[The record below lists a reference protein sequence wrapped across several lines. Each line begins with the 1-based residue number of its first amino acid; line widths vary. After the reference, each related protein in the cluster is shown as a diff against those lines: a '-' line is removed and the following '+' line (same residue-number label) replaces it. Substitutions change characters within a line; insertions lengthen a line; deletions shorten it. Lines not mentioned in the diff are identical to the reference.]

1 MSPTVEILPD
11 KAALIDR
18 AHQLAVETI
27 QAAIA
32 DRGRATLALSGGSTP
47 KPLYASMVSA
57 DLPWDKI
64 YIFWGDERY
73 VPHDHE
79 KSNARMAREAWLNQ
93 VPIPADNV
101 FPMPTSAGDPA
112 ADAEKYAET
121 LKQFFQTQAGEFP
134 ALDFVLQGMGD
145 DGHTAS
151 LFPHTQALD
160 VRDRLVTVGNH
171 DGEPRISFTI
181 PLITQGR
188 KVVFLVAGEN
198 KQEALAQVF
207 SEDADPH
214 TYPSRFIQAGTDC
227 HWLLDAAAGAG
238 VPSQFK

>member
-18 AHQLAVETI
+18 AHQLTVETI

-32 DRGRATLALSGGSTP
+32 ARGRATLALSGGSTP
-47 KPLYASMVSA
+47 KPLYASMVGA

-64 YIFWGDERY
+64 YVFWGDERY

-79 KSNARMAREAWLNQ
+79 KSNARMAREAWLSR
-93 VPIPADNV
+93 VPIPAENV

-121 LKQFFQTQAGEFP
+121 LKQFFQTQPEEYP

-151 LFPHTQALD
+151 LFPHTQALE
-160 VRDRLVTVGNH
+160 VCDRLVTVGNH

-198 KQEALAQVF
+198 KQEALSQVF

-214 TYPSRFIQAGTDC
+214 TYPSKFIQSGTDC